1 MFKLMTLLD
10 TASNVASTVSGDG
23 TVGNNG
29 GFMGMLM
36 TFGPMILLFVA
47 FYFLLIR
54 PQQKKE
60 KEVQKMRQ
68 SLEVGDEV
76 ITIGGIIGRV
86 VSLKEDNVVLETGSF
101 GYSNQQ
107 HRSRRT
113 RVIILKSLQYA

>member
-86 VSLKEDNVVLETGSF
+86 VSLKEDNVVLETGSD
-101 GYSNQQ
+101 
-107 HRSRRT
+107 RSKIRIVRSAIQT
-113 RVIILKSLQYA
+113 NNTVHDAQE